1 MTFYKFLVYLHIL
14 GAIGWVGGILF
25 LGLVAVPAVR
35 KFDDDSRSRVIN
47 ELGSRFRTVGYALL
61 GLLAVTGIVQSAYH
75 GATVANVLSGRFFQT
90 SFGRTLALKLL
101 FIALMVGVSV
111 AHDFFIGPAAV
122 RASDAGQDPTRLR
135 KTASWLARITA
146 LLALIVV
153 ALASL
158 LVR

>member
-1 MTFYKFLVYLHIL
+1 MTLYKFLVYLHIL

-25 LGLVAVPAVR
+25 LGVVAVPAVR
-35 KFDDDSRSRVIN
+35 KLDDDSRSRIIN
-47 ELGSRFRTVGYALL
+47 ALGSRFRTVGYALL
-61 GLLAVTGIVQSAYH
+61 GLLAVTGIIQSVYN
-75 GATVANVLSGRFFQT
+75 GATVATVLSGRFFQT

-101 FIALMVGVSV
+101 FVVLMVVVSV
-111 AHDFFIGPAAV
+111 AHDFFVGPAAV
-122 RASDAGQDPTRLR
+122 RVAEAGQDPSRLR

-146 LLALIVV
+146 LLALVVV